1 MIIIT
6 TTMIITNV
14 VTNYTIAITIIAR
27 SYTYYY
33 YLTYTVLLLLLLLLL
48 TSNSSTGRGARD
60 FSREGSRTILAV
72 S

>member
-33 YLTYTVLLLLLLLLL
+33 LTYTVLLLLLLLLL

-60 FSREGSRTILAV
+60 FTREGSRTILAV